1 MIMKIADYSISSV
14 NAKQIK
20 DTPNPLDART
30 IWEKIKNWFGFGQES
45 TVIPLIKNTFFNG
58 AISKL
63 DKILGFCELENLT
76 TGNEYKKNFLI
87 EKNGD
92 EITCSIKLD
101 ESPDGERISFS
112 YNINDIDQDLKS
124 ITDIIIALKENNFD
138 EFIFDA
144 IAIWVEK
151 NKNNI
156 NKSDDIKKE
165 VIIDLINNKIKV
177 VNENKFDR
185 DFILANR
192 LYKKAN
198 FDCKKFPG
206 EFKVLIED
214 ERKKANKEGK
224 RLLDKIEAELFTDLS
239 RISLKI
245 NGVSI
250 AGLRDKPEGLTEDLF
265 KELEFEKFKNEFT
278 DLDENDK
285 ELIYSLLYQK
295 GLLEFKSFLMKQDTL
310 AGLINVPY
318 SAETAIDI
326 IKDNSKNTVKIK
338 IENKKS
344 LKDKSTNNK
353 ENIVNLMESELPYV
367 NEQHCNLVNLVSK
380 ELIGKPFSLEKYMNI
395 MGVVDSH
402 ISELLLVGRGIT
414 LEDKTKLV
422 FEYDI
427 KNKTLVLDNESEY
440 EYAILKY

>member
-1 MIMKIADYSISSV
+1 MPIKIADYSISPV
-14 NAKQIK
+14 NAKQIQ
-20 DTPNPLDART
+20 DASNPLDART

-45 TVIPLIKNTFFNG
+45 TVIPLIKNTFFNDET
-58 AISKL
+58 SKL
-63 DKILGFCELENLT
+63 DKILGFCKLENLT

-87 EKNGD
+87 EKNDD

-101 ESPDGERISFS
+101 KNPDSEEISFS
-112 YNINDIDQDLKS
+112 YNINDIDNDLKS
-124 ITDIIIALKENNFD
+124 ITDIIIALKENDFD

-144 IAIWVEK
+144 IAIWDEK

-156 NKSDDIKKE
+156 NKIDDIKKE
-165 VIIDLINNKIKV
+165 VIINLINNKIKV

-185 DFILANR
+185 NFILTNR

-198 FDCKKFPG
+198 FDFKKFPS
-206 EFKVLIED
+206 ELKALIED

-224 RLLDKIEAELFTDLS
+224 RLLDKIESELLNDLS
-239 RISLKI
+239 RMSLKI
-245 NGVSI
+245 NSI
-250 AGLRDKPEGLTEDLF
+250 SVADLRNKPQELDEKTF
-265 KELEFEKFKNEFT
+265 KELEFKKLKNEFT

-318 SAETAIDI
+318 SAETVIDI
-326 IKDNSKNTVKIK
+326 IKDNSKNTIKIK

-344 LKDKSTNNK
+344 LQDKSNNNI
-353 ENIVNLMESELPYV
+353 ENIKNLINTELPYV

-380 ELIGKPFSLEKYMNI
+380 ELIGKPFSLDKYMNI
-395 MGVVDSH
+395 MGIVNSN
-402 ISELLLVGRGIT
+402 ISELLLVGRNIT
-414 LEDKTKLV
+414 LEDNTKLI
-422 FEYDI
+422 FDYDI
-427 KNKTLVLDNESEY
+427 KNKTLVLDNKSEY